1 MISKLKAA
9 LLDDN
14 KEQLQLNQQI
24 LENYGLVTV
33 VSSCISSESF
43 LTEVKNS
50 QPEILFLDLNL
61 GDSYMTGMEVAF
73 ELKLPVLFV
82 SSNTAQYIK
91 EIEKLKRDYDLC
103 VDHITKPF
111 TEAEFLKTTQR
122 FLKEVEMFK
131 KEEFIHLDFGASKRN
146 KIAIN
151 TIVYL
156 STDKNN
162 GAESNNKQIHFT
174 NRKPENLIDF
184 SFSKME
190 EKGLLKSHFI
200 TIHKS
205 FRVNSKHIKA
215 YHKSTESVEV
225 EVFNAHGKLESR
237 HLQVSENYQPLV
249 RQSRK

>member
-1 MISKLKAA
+1 MSKFKVA

-14 KEQLQLNQQI
+14 KEQLLLNQQM
-24 LENYGLVTV
+24 LESFGLVTV
-33 VSSCISSESF
+33 VATCTSAKTF
-43 LTEVKNS
+43 LDDIKTA

-73 ELKLPVLFV
+73 LLKLPVLFV

-91 EIEKLKRDYDLC
+91 EIEKLKRDYDIC

-111 TEAEFLKTTQR
+111 TEQEFSKTTQR
-122 FLKEVEMFK
+122 FLKEVELFK
-131 KEEFIHLDFGASKRN
+131 KEEFIHLDFGTSKRN

-156 STDKNN
+156 ATDKNN
-162 GAESNNKQIHFT
+162 GSESNNKQIHFT

-190 EKGLLKSHFI
+190 EKGLLSAQFI

-205 FRVNSKHIKA
+205 FRVNAKHIKA
-215 YHKSTESVEV
+215 YHKNSESIEI
-225 EVFNAHGKLESR
+225 EVFTAQGKLETKQ
-237 HLQVSENYQPLV
+237 LQVSENYQPLV
-249 RQSRK
+249 KKIKK

>member
-1 MISKLKAA
+1 MSEIKAA

-14 KEQLQLNQQI
+14 KEQLELNQQM
-24 LENYGLVTV
+24 LEKFGLVSV
-33 VSSCISSESF
+33 VSCCTSSQAF
-43 LTEVKNS
+43 LVEVKNS

-73 ELKLPVLFV
+73 QLKIPVLFV

-91 EIEKLKRDYDLC
+91 EIEKLKRDYDVC

-111 TEAEFLKTTQR
+111 TEQEFIKTTQR
-122 FLKEVEMFK
+122 FLKEVELFK
-131 KEEFIHLDFGASKRN
+131 KEEFIHLDFGATKRN

-151 TIVYL
+151 SIVYL
-156 STDKNN
+156 STDKKN

-174 NRKPENLIDF
+174 NRKAENLIDF

-215 YHKSTESVEV
+215 YHKSTESIEV
-225 EVFNAHGKLESR
+225 EIFNAQGKLESKL
-237 HLQVSENYQPLV
+237 LQVSENYQPLV
-249 RQSRK
+249 KQLKK